1 MVEPIRDPSTEDVTR
16 WHRTMA
22 PQLFNRTWE
31 ILDHED
37 RTTEEEDEMLSA
49 AFGQRF
55 HWYKVGSGVNRAVA
69 DWQVARAAAVLGYGE
84 LAMRFA
90 RRSLE
95 VCETEE
101 LAPFYSG
108 YAHEAIARAA
118 ETMGDEATRD
128 LHVAEA
134 RTLALAVGDEDERH
148 MLLADLELMGL

>member
-1 MVEPIRDPSTEDVTR
+1 MGPI
-16 WHRTMA
+16 
-22 PQLFNRTWE
+22 LFNRTWS

-37 RTTEEEDEMLSA
+37 RTTEEEDEMLAA

-55 HWYKVGSGVNRAVA
+55 HWYKVGAGINRAVA
-69 DWQVARAAAVLGYGE
+69 DWQVARVAAVLGYGE

-95 VCETEE
+95 VCENES
-101 LAPFYSG
+101 LPAFYSG

-118 ETMGDEATRD
+118 EAMGDEATRD
-128 LHVAEA
+128 LHVAES
-134 RTLALAVGDEDERH
+134 RTLALGVEDEDERH